1 MCQNKENRA
10 MKRPINIPEYTFRSF
25 LETISSK
32 FSHDT
37 AYSLYSH
44 PESDIT
50 YAELR
55 RRADKVS
62 SYLLSQGLVKGD
74 RAAVYAPSSP
84 EWMVSYLGIVN
95 VGLVAVPILPDFSSR
110 ESSQILEESGAKVV
124 FVSSRLEERIRASS
138 DEKNIV
144 IVDIGTMTEKGKEK
158 SILESD
164 VDYSALNSS
173 IPHSDDTA
181 SLIFTS
187 GTTGKSKGVVLSHKN
202 LLYTADEATKPYIK
216 VKRGYRVLSILPMS
230 HVYEFTLG
238 HILTL
243 MCGCR
248 ITVLGRT
255 PSPSVLLPAFN
266 SVKPHIVM
274 TVPLIIEKIYASSVR
289 PVLEK
294 ERMKRLCSRPLLR
307 KIIYRLISL
316 KIEKALGGCV
326 KFFGIGGAPLDKET
340 ESFLYE
346 AAFPYALGYGLTETS
361 PLISSCG
368 PKKRQHSLHKIGTV
382 VRGLDVKIL
391 DPDEKGIGEL
401 VVKGPSVMKG
411 YYNNDELNRESF
423 TSDGYFK
430 TGDLALMDEKGVV
443 GIRGRSKTM
452 ILLSGGENIYPEDIE
467 SIINRHRFVEESLVV
482 NHSGILTALVR
493 IDIKAYAKSLA
504 LSVQEAAVEAKKY
517 IKELIRDVNSELS
530 SFQRI
535 GDVLLQETAFER
547 TPTLKIKR
555 YLY

>member
-1 MCQNKENRA
+1 

-25 LETISSK
+25 IETISSK
-32 FSHDT
+32 YSLDT
-37 AYSLYSH
+37 AYSSYAH
-44 PESDIT
+44 PEKEMT
-50 YAELR
+50 YRDLK
-55 RRADKVS
+55 RRADAVS
-62 SYLLSQGLVKGD
+62 TFLLSLGLVKGD
-74 RAAVYAPSSP
+74 RVAVYASSSP

-110 ESSQILEESGAKVV
+110 ESSQILEESGARVV
-124 FVSSRLEERIRASS
+124 FVSERLEERIAVKAEER
-138 DEKNIV
+138 NIV
-144 IVDIGTMTEKGKEK
+144 IVYIETMTEKGKEK

-164 VDYSALNSS
+164 IDYSALNNS
-173 IPHSDDTA
+173 IPRFDDTA

-187 GTTGKSKGVVLSHKN
+187 GTTGKSKGVVLSHMN
-202 LLYTADEATKPYIK
+202 LIYSADEATKPYIK

-243 MCGCR
+243 MCGCH
-248 ITVLGRT
+248 ITILGRT

-266 SVKPHIVM
+266 AVKPHIVM

-289 PVLEK
+289 PALEK
-294 ERMKRLCSRPLLR
+294 EGMRKLCRNPVLR
-307 KIIYRLISL
+307 KVIYRLISL
-316 KIEKALGGCV
+316 KIEKALGGSL

-340 ESFLYE
+340 EAFLYE
-346 AAFPYALGYGLTETS
+346 ARFPYALGYGLTETS

-382 VRGLDVKIL
+382 VKGLDVKIL
-391 DPDEKGIGEL
+391 EPNEEGIGEL

-411 YYNNDELNRESF
+411 YYNNDDLNRESF
-423 TSDGYFK
+423 TPDGYFR
-430 TGDLALMDEKGVV
+430 TGDLAVMDEKGVV

-493 IDIKAYAKSLA
+493 IDIKAFAKSLA
-504 LSVQEAAVEAKKY
+504 LTAQDAVVEAKKY
-517 IKELIRDVNSELS
+517 IKELIKDVNRDLS
-530 SFQRI
+530 AFQRI

>member
-1 MCQNKENRA
+1 

-25 LETISSK
+25 IETISSK
-32 FSHDT
+32 YSLDT
-37 AYSLYSH
+37 AYSSYAH
-44 PESDIT
+44 PEKEMT
-50 YAELR
+50 YRDLK
-55 RRADKVS
+55 RRADAVS
-62 SYLLSQGLVKGD
+62 TFLLSLGLVKGD
-74 RAAVYAPSSP
+74 RVAVYASSSP

-110 ESSQILEESGAKVV
+110 ESSQILEESGARVV
-124 FVSSRLEERIRASS
+124 FVSARLEERIAVKAEER
-138 DEKNIV
+138 NIV
-144 IVDIGTMTEKGKEK
+144 IVYIERMTEKGKEK

-164 VDYSALNSS
+164 IDYSALNNS
-173 IPHSDDTA
+173 IPRFDDTA

-187 GTTGKSKGVVLSHKN
+187 GTTGKSKGVVLSHMN
-202 LLYTADEATKPYIK
+202 LLYSADEATKPYIK

-243 MCGCR
+243 MCGCH
-248 ITVLGRT
+248 ITILGRT

-266 SVKPHIVM
+266 AVKPHIVM

-289 PVLEK
+289 PALEK
-294 ERMKRLCSRPLLR
+294 EGMKKLCRNPVLR
-307 KIIYRLISL
+307 KVIYRLISL
-316 KIEKALGGCV
+316 KIEKALGGSL

-340 ESFLYE
+340 EAFLYE
-346 AAFPYALGYGLTETS
+346 ARFPYALGYGLTETS

-382 VRGLDVKIL
+382 VKGLDVKIL
-391 DPDEKGIGEL
+391 EPNEEGIGEL

-411 YYNNDELNRESF
+411 YYNNDDLNRESF
-423 TSDGYFK
+423 TPDGYFR
-430 TGDLALMDEKGVV
+430 TGDLAVMDEKGVV

-493 IDIKAYAKSLA
+493 IDIKAFAKSLA
-504 LSVQEAAVEAKKY
+504 LTAQDAVGEAKKY
-517 IKELIRDVNSELS
+517 IKELIKDVNRDLS
-530 SFQRI
+530 AFQRI

>member
-1 MCQNKENRA
+1 

-25 LETISSK
+25 IETISSK
-32 FSHDT
+32 YSLDT
-37 AYSLYSH
+37 AYSSYAH
-44 PESDIT
+44 PEKEMT
-50 YAELR
+50 YSSLK
-55 RRADKVS
+55 RRADAVS
-62 SYLLSQGLVKGD
+62 TFLLSLGLVKGD
-74 RAAVYAPSSP
+74 RVAVYASSSP

-110 ESSQILEESGAKVV
+110 ESSQILEESGAGVV
-124 FVSSRLEERIRASS
+124 FVSERLEERIAVKAEER
-138 DEKNIV
+138 NIV
-144 IVDIGTMTEKGKEK
+144 IVNIETMTEKGKEK

-164 VDYSALNSS
+164 IDYSALNNS
-173 IPHSDDTA
+173 IPRFDDTA

-187 GTTGKSKGVVLSHKN
+187 GTTGKSKGVVLSHMN
-202 LLYTADEATKPYIK
+202 LLYSADEATKPYIK

-243 MCGCR
+243 MCGCH
-248 ITVLGRT
+248 ITILGRT

-266 SVKPHIVM
+266 AVKPHIVM
-274 TVPLIIEKIYASSVR
+274 TVPLIIEKIYASSVS
-289 PVLEK
+289 PALEK
-294 ERMKRLCSRPLLR
+294 ERMKKLCRNPVLR
-307 KIIYRLISL
+307 KVIYRLISL
-316 KIEKALGGCV
+316 KIEKALGGSL

-340 ESFLYE
+340 EAFLYE
-346 AAFPYALGYGLTETS
+346 ARFPYALGYGLTETS

-382 VRGLDVKIL
+382 VKGLDVKIL
-391 DPDEKGIGEL
+391 EPNEEGIGEL

-411 YYNNDELNRESF
+411 YYNNDDLNRESF
-423 TSDGYFK
+423 TPDGYFR
-430 TGDLALMDEKGVV
+430 TGDLAVMDEKGVV

-493 IDIKAYAKSLA
+493 IDIKAFAKSLA
-504 LSVQEAAVEAKKY
+504 LTAQDAVVEAKKY
-517 IKELIRDVNSELS
+517 IKELIKDVNRDLS
-530 SFQRI
+530 AFQRI

>member
-1 MCQNKENRA
+1 

-25 LETISSK
+25 IETISSK
-32 FSHDT
+32 YSLDT
-37 AYSLYSH
+37 AYSSYAHPGKEMTYS
-44 PESDIT
+44 
-50 YAELR
+50 ALKR
-55 RRADKVS
+55 MADAVS
-62 SYLLSQGLVKGD
+62 TFLLSLGLVKGD
-74 RAAVYAPSSP
+74 RVAVYASSSP

-110 ESSQILEESGAKVV
+110 ESSQILEESGARVV
-124 FVSSRLEERIRASS
+124 FVSERLEERIAVKAEER
-138 DEKNIV
+138 NIV
-144 IVDIGTMTEKGKEK
+144 IVYIERMTEKGKEK

-164 VDYSALNSS
+164 IDYSALNNS
-173 IPHSDDTA
+173 IPRFDDTA

-187 GTTGKSKGVVLSHKN
+187 GTTGKSKGVVLSHMN
-202 LLYTADEATKPYIK
+202 LLYSADEATKPYIK

-243 MCGCR
+243 MCGCH
-248 ITVLGRT
+248 ITILGRT

-266 SVKPHIVM
+266 AVKPHIVM

-289 PVLEK
+289 PALEK
-294 ERMKRLCSRPLLR
+294 EGMKKLCRNPVLR
-307 KIIYRLISL
+307 KVIYRLISL
-316 KIEKALGGCV
+316 KIEKALGGSL

-340 ESFLYE
+340 EAFLYE
-346 AAFPYALGYGLTETS
+346 ARFPYALGYGLTETS

-382 VRGLDVKIL
+382 VKGLDVKIL
-391 DPDEKGIGEL
+391 EPNEEGIGEL

-423 TSDGYFK
+423 TPDGYFR
-430 TGDLALMDEKGVV
+430 TGDLAVMDEKGVV

-493 IDIKAYAKSLA
+493 IDIKAFAKSLA
-504 LSVQEAAVEAKKY
+504 LTAQDAVGEAKKY
-517 IKELIRDVNSELS
+517 IKELIKDVNRDLS
-530 SFQRI
+530 AFQRI

>member
-1 MCQNKENRA
+1 MCQNKENRT

-25 LETISSK
+25 IETISSK
-32 FSHDT
+32 YSLDT
-37 AYSLYSH
+37 AYSSYAY
-44 PESDIT
+44 PEKEMT
-50 YAELR
+50 YRDLK
-55 RRADKVS
+55 RRADAVS
-62 SYLLSQGLVKGD
+62 TFLLSLGLVKGD
-74 RAAVYAPSSP
+74 RVAVYASSSP

-110 ESSQILEESGAKVV
+110 ESSQILEESGARVV
-124 FVSSRLEERIRASS
+124 FVSARLEERIAVKAEER
-138 DEKNIV
+138 NIV
-144 IVDIGTMTEKGKEK
+144 IVYIETMTEKGKEK

-164 VDYSALNSS
+164 IDYSALNNS
-173 IPHSDDTA
+173 IPRFDDTA

-187 GTTGKSKGVVLSHKN
+187 GTTGKSKGVVLSHMN
-202 LLYTADEATKPYIK
+202 LLYSADEATKPYIK

-243 MCGCR
+243 MCGCH
-248 ITVLGRT
+248 ITILGRT

-266 SVKPHIVM
+266 AVKPHIVM

-289 PVLEK
+289 PALEK
-294 ERMKRLCSRPLLR
+294 ERMKKLCRNPVLR
-307 KIIYRLISL
+307 KVIYRLISL
-316 KIEKALGGCV
+316 KIEKALGGSL

-340 ESFLYE
+340 EAFLYE
-346 AAFPYALGYGLTETS
+346 ARFPYALGYGLTETS

-382 VRGLDVKIL
+382 VKGLDVKIL
-391 DPDEKGIGEL
+391 EPNEEGIGEL

-411 YYNNDELNRESF
+411 YYNNDDLNRESF
-423 TSDGYFK
+423 TPDGYFR
-430 TGDLALMDEKGVV
+430 TGDLAVMDEKGVV

-493 IDIKAYAKSLA
+493 IDIKAFAKSLA
-504 LSVQEAAVEAKKY
+504 LTAQDAVVEAKKY
-517 IKELIRDVNSELS
+517 IKELIKDVNRDLS
-530 SFQRI
+530 AFQRI